1 MSSLQH
7 YLFCPRQ
14 CALIHLEQIWEENLY
29 TAEGRLLHHRVDAG
43 GTENRGNV
51 RLAFG
56 IPIRSLRLGVSGKA
70 DLVEFHRR
78 PDGSWQPYPV
88 EKKRGRRKEEDW
100 DRVQLCAQGMC
111 LEEMLKETVSE
122 GALFYEKE
130 RRRETVIFDESLR
143 RRTAETAASVHGMLG
158 SGITPPP
165 DYAKKCDSCSLVA
178 KCLPRKSGSGNVDD
192 YYRSMLSVP

>member
-1 MSSLQH
+1 
-7 YLFCPRQ
+7 
-14 CALIHLEQIWEENLY
+14 
-29 TAEGRLLHHRVDAG
+29 
-43 GTENRGNV
+43 
-51 RLAFG
+51 LAFG

-130 RRRETVIFDESLR
+130 RLR
-143 RRTAETAASVHGMLG
+143 
-158 SGITPPP
+158 
-165 DYAKKCDSCSLVA
+165 
-178 KCLPRKSGSGNVDD
+178 
-192 YYRSMLSVP
+192 